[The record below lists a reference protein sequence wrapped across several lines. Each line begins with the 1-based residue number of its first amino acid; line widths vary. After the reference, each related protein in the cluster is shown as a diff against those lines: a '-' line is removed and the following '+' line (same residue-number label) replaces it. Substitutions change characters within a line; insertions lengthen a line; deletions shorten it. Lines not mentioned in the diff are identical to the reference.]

1 MSFITCPECGAELIE
16 GKKFCSECGAK
27 LEAEAKPVE
36 SAAEETI
43 LAQKS
48 ESVAEAKEQPMSV
61 EKSAEKAEVKL
72 PVENPESVEKGDTNH
87 G

>member
-1 MSFITCPECGAELIE
+1 MIE

-43 LAQKS
+43 LAQKA
-48 ESVAEAKEQPMSV
+48 ESVTVEKEQPMLV
-61 EKSAEKAEVKL
+61 EKSAEKSEVKL